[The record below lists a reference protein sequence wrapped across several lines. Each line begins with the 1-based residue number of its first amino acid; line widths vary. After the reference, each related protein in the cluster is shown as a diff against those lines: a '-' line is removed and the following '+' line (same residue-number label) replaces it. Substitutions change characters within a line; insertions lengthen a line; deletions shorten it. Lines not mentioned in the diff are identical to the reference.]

1 MAILNEGTTIGGKT
15 ILDIVY
21 PVGSIYITESDSFD
35 PNVSFTGQWDKIQDR
50 FLYGTGS
57 ENSVSGSIGGEKSHT
72 LTEDEMPSHRHVI
85 IKWASGNGSDFS
97 GGKIASAASNGASL
111 GGNEIAYSNHSGRVN
126 LTTTCHH
133 ITQSI
138 FGEEFHRFNPSFKYK
153 SIILKEGIRIG

>member
-21 PVGSIYITESDSFD
+21 PVGSIYMTESDSFD
-35 PNVSFTGQWDKIQDR
+35 PNISFIGQWEKIQDR

-57 ENSVSGSIGGEKSHT
+57 ENASSGSVGGEKSHT
-72 LTEDEMPSHRHVI
+72 LTEDEIPSHRHVI

-111 GGNEIAYSNHSGRVN
+111 SGDAIAYSNHSGGGQAHNNLPPYYSVN
-126 LTTTCHH
+126 
-133 ITQSI
+133 IW
-138 FGEEFHRFNPSFKYK
+138 R
-153 SIILKEGIRIG
+153 RIS